1 MSNTTTLNV
10 GKYYIVSFN
19 EMADSKRK
27 GLNFIG
33 KLRSFD
39 NIQMSFNNI
48 TVEPN
53 IVSSL
58 NDAIAVT
65 FPKSWA
71 NLRQIK
77 D

>member
-1 MSNTTTLNV
+1 MSNSTLNV

-19 EMADSKRK
+19 ERADSKRQ

-53 IVSSL
+53 VVSSL

>member
-1 MSNTTTLNV
+1 MNNKPTLNV

-19 EMADSKRK
+19 QNSDSKRK

-39 NIQMSFNNI
+39 NIQLSFNNI
-48 TVEPN
+48 TTEPGVE
-53 IVSSL
+53 SSL
-58 NDAIAVT
+58 NDAIAIT
-65 FPKSWA
+65 FPKRWA
-71 NLRQIK
+71 NLKQLK

>member
-19 EMADSKRK
+19 ELADSKRR

-48 TVEPN
+48 TVESG

-58 NDAIAVT
+58 NEAIAVT

-71 NLRQIK
+71 NSRQIK

>member
-1 MSNTTTLNV
+1 MSFTTTLNV

-19 EMADSKRK
+19 ENADTKRR

-48 TVEPN
+48 TVEEG
-53 IVSSL
+53 VQSSL
-58 NDAIAVT
+58 NEAIAVT

>member
-19 EMADSKRK
+19 EMADSKRR

>member
-19 EMADSKRK
+19 ERADSKRQ

-39 NIQMSFNNI
+39 NIQMSFNSI
-48 TVEPN
+48 TVEPGVQSN
-53 IVSSL
+53 L
-58 NDAIAVT
+58 QEAIAVT

>member
-1 MSNTTTLNV
+1 MFTTPTLNV

-19 EMADSKRK
+19 ENADNLRR
-27 GLNFIG
+27 GLKFIG

-39 NIQMSFNNI
+39 NIQMSFNSI
-48 TVEPN
+48 TVEPG
-53 IVSSL
+53 VQSSL

-65 FPKSWA
+65 FPKNWA

>member
-53 IVSSL
+53 VVSSL

>member
-1 MSNTTTLNV
+1 MNNKPTLNV

-19 EMADSKRK
+19 ENSDSKRK

-48 TVEPN
+48 TTEPGVE
-53 IVSSL
+53 SSL

-71 NLRQIK
+71 NLKQLK

>member
-19 EMADSKRK
+19 ERADSKRR

>member
-19 EMADSKRK
+19 EMADSKRR

-65 FPKSWA
+65 FPNSWA

>member
-1 MSNTTTLNV
+1 MSFTTTLNV

-19 EMADSKRK
+19 ENADTKRR

-48 TVEPN
+48 TVEQGVQSN
-53 IVSSL
+53 L

>member
-1 MSNTTTLNV
+1 MSTLIV

-19 EMADSKRK
+19 QNADIIRR

-33 KLRSFD
+33 KLRSFND
-39 NIQMSFNNI
+39 IQVSFNSI
-48 TVEPN
+48 TTEKNV
-53 IVSSL
+53 ISSL

-65 FPKSWA
+65 FPKTWA

-77 D
+77 S

>member
-1 MSNTTTLNV
+1 MSNKPTLNV

-19 EMADSKRK
+19 ENADAKRK

-48 TVEPN
+48 TTEKGVE
-53 IVSSL
+53 SSL

-71 NLRQIK
+71 NLKQLK

>member
-19 EMADSKRK
+19 EKADKLRR

-53 IVSSL
+53 VVSSL

>member
-1 MSNTTTLNV
+1 MSNTATLNV